1 MVNFK
6 LLTRSTSKEL
16 DFDQD
21 LDVDPSDPQGESK
34 HGWQHDEK
42 QDHKHPCLE
51 DTNSETPQVL
61 RHHYQLSRPSCGHLI
76 ICTQGNTIRVATK
89 DVQKHIPCHQLNNFY
104 NGVGDVNVEVI
115 KKILADNKQESVI
128 GWYRQRRNTDQQM
141 TFREK
146 LVHEKLKISLSNPHM
161 IFLLLTPSS
170 ITPPGSTHRMEYAAL
185 ISRSRRFTNV
195 PVLVNNLGL
204 LGQLS
209 YWKVSAPCS
218 AAGYS
223 LTMKKHSPKFFCS
236 NGLLKEVSEVNK
248 MNDSLQSELQ
258 VREEIGALRPCLNVL
273 ISICP
278 CVCQKACLDVEESER
293 LVEALQADIL
303 ALRKKLGEKKQDATG
318 EAAGDGP
325 PEEKNNLLLQEA
337 VRSLFASLP
346 QFHTQTLTLEG
357 FPVCCGTEH
366 DASTAEHHGL
376 CSLVNP
382 SCDSPLKRL
391 KELPMRESKRRKSSW

>member
-1 MVNFK
+1 QHGGGATVRVPGIVLASLMFHHLN
-6 LLTRSTSKEL
+6 SDS
-16 DFDQD
+16 
-21 LDVDPSDPQGESK
+21 DVEGFILGESK
-34 HGWQHDEK
+34 IE
-42 QDHKHPCLE
+42 E
-51 DTNSETPQVL
+51 QV
-61 RHHYQLSRPSCGHLI
+61 
-76 ICTQGNTIRVATK
+76 TINDSQADQIHIEEIYT

-258 VREEIGALRPCLNVL
+258 
-273 ISICP
+273 
-278 CVCQKACLDVEESER
+278 KACLDVEESER

-366 DASTAEHHGL
+366 DAS
-376 CSLVNP
+376 
-382 SCDSPLKRL
+382 
-391 KELPMRESKRRKSSW
+391 